1 MRRKN
6 LVIDLTA
13 LLDVILIIL
22 FMVLVSSAVKADDE
36 SAALNEQNARLQQQ
50 VDSLEYQ
57 KMPIGE
63 TERHWYSVYNQ
74 YIGKVELRF
83 PEDPANQPFKLI
95 LPGEK
100 EIIKPQSEDFATW
113 IEANIQALPEE
124 VIIVTFSYRNDAIY
138 WKDYTETRDLLI
150 ELSRRTAKKIIYEEI
165 PQE

>member
-1 MRRKN
+1 MKPRN

-22 FMVLVSSAVKADDE
+22 FMVLVSSAVKADDTNKGLME
-36 SAALNEQNARLQQQ
+36 ENAKLQQQ

-63 TERHWYSVYNQ
+63 TERRWYSVYNKE
-74 YIGKVELRF
+74 IGKVELRF
-83 PEDPANQPFKLI
+83 PADPSKEPFKLVFSA
-95 LPGEK
+95 ER
-100 EIIKPQSEDFATW
+100 EIIKPQSEDFASW
-113 IEANIQALPEE
+113 IEKSITMLPEE
-124 VIIVTFSYRNDAIY
+124 VVIVTFSYRNDAIY

-150 ELSRRTAKKIIYEEI
+150 ALSNRTGKKIIYEEI